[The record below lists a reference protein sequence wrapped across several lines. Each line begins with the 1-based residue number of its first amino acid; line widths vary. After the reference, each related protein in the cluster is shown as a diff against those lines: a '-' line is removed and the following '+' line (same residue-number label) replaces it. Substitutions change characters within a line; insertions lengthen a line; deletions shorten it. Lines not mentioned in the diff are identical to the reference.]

1 MFKKFLDRR
10 KRATEFEA
18 KRRRLPKAGRRFV
31 FSIKVK
37 PLFSLSLSLSSAKR
51 MKTGRKATRG
61 NRTREGVLG
70 LTFLCV
76 CVCSRTAFFSR
87 SACDVFCITDV
98 EESARVCKNYEERS
112 ASFSTKKNEKRQ
124 KSTRWENE
132 ETRARARRKK
142 NKALFSLP
150 FKMLSVRFTKSG
162 SFITLV
168 VEKTYTHKRDGERE
182 NDPMWEKKDDTLKY
196 STGLRVHFIY
206 TRGPSS
212 T

>member
-1 MFKKFLDRR
+1 MKESKKMKFAAIGPSTQARDFLSSSSFSRSSAR
-10 KRATEFEA
+10 VNEKNVCLRNFSIEEREPQNS
-18 KRRRLPKAGRRFV
+18 KRREGGCQRRDDASSFL
-31 FSIKVK
+31 SKSN
-37 PLFSLSLSLSSAKR
+37 LSSLSLSLSSAKR

-112 ASFSTKKNEKRQ
+112 ASFSTKKKNEKRQ

-142 NKALFSLP
+142 KQSSLFS
-150 FKMLSVRFTKSG
+150 
-162 SFITLV
+162 SFQ
-168 VEKTYTHKRDGERE
+168 
-182 NDPMWEKKDDTLKY
+182 NA
-196 STGLRVHFIY
+196 LRSLY
-206 TRGPSS
+206 
-212 T
+212 